1 MYNKTYKVNLT
12 PDIINPASEGSLDS
26 SVLNGVSL
34 QRTVSML
41 YANKEVDFLETDIV
55 VGNKK
60 DQETFVAYNLDSIPF
75 IEDATEYEYRIVDR
89 SSVNSDKRLCVF
101 IMNVATGFDEDSILP
116 WHDQILN
123 QNSFKFNFSGSNVIE
138 ATVDGVKMKPIIA
151 SNHKLYSVD
160 LTTNSVVEYG
170 ASSSASEFGVI
181 NTISLNIVVTI
192 KRNGNAIE
200 STTVVPSATKK
211 FQYQP
216 KMRIGVS
223 DTLNEVIPLSEVNT
237 ELSTLGIESADIVIT
252 GGNGSPYSFTL
263 QNITFA
269 WIYTI

>member
-12 PDIINPASEGSLDS
+12 PNIINPASEGSLDS
-26 SVLNGVSL
+26 SILNGVSL
-34 QRTVSML
+34 QRTVSMI
-41 YANKEVDFLETDIV
+41 YANKEVDFSETDIV

-75 IEDATEYEYRIVDR
+75 IEDATEYEYRVVDR
-89 SSVNSDKRLCVF
+89 SSVNSEKRVCVF
-101 IMNVATGFDEDSILP
+101 ITNIATEFDNEDSILP
-116 WHDQILN
+116 WQDQILN

-138 ATVDGVKMKPIIA
+138 ATVDGVKMKPIVV
-151 SNHKLYSVD
+151 SNHKLYAVD
-160 LTTNSVVEYG
+160 LTTNSVVEHG
-170 ASSSASEFGVI
+170 ASSSASVFGVI
-181 NTISLNIVVTI
+181 NTISSDIVVTI

-200 STTVVPSATKK
+200 STTVAPSATKN
-211 FQYQP
+211 FRYQS

-223 DTLNEVIPLSEVNT
+223 DNLNEVIPLSEVNT

-269 WIYTI
+269 

>member
-34 QRTVSML
+34 QRTVSMI

-269 WIYTI
+269 